1 MTEVPGSPA
10 ADDAPAAGGPRHF
23 TVRAED
29 GVRLAVWQ
37 DGQGPGLVLVH
48 GSFQDHAASAALIRE
63 LRGDFTTYAMDR
75 RGFGASD
82 DGTSHSLDR
91 EFDDV
96 ADVVEEV
103 ATRTGRPVV
112 LWGHSY
118 GASCAL
124 GGAARTGSVGH
135 LVLYE
140 PSLGLPY
147 PPGWIDRMETV
158 VADGRHE
165 EALAMALRDVLGFTD
180 ARVEATRAR
189 PRWADLLATAPTIAR
204 EARAEQEWTY
214 PDDRLARITAPTL
227 LLSGSDSSPD
237 LRRAT
242 EAARAAVPG
251 AQVRVL
257 DGHAHA
263 AHRTHPAEVA
273 GIIRDF
279 VSNLP
284 VGG

>member
-10 ADDAPAAGGPRHF
+10 AGDTPAAGGPRHF

-37 DGQGPGLVLVH
+37 DGQGPALVLVH
-48 GSFQDHAASAALIRE
+48 GSFQDHSASAALIRE

-75 RGFGASD
+75 RGFGASG
-82 DGTSHSLDR
+82 DGTSHCLDR
-91 EFDDV
+91 EFADV
-96 ADVVEEV
+96 AAVVEEV
-103 ATRTGRPVV
+103 AARTGLPVV

-124 GGAARTGSVGH
+124 GGAALTGSVGH

-140 PSLGLPY
+140 PSLGLAY

-158 VADGRHE
+158 VSQGRYE
-165 EALAMALRDVLGFTD
+165 EAVAMALRDVLGFTD
-180 ARVEATRAR
+180 ARVEATRAG

-204 EARAEQEWTY
+204 EARAEQEWRY
-214 PDDRLARITAPTL
+214 PDSRLDPVTAPTL
-227 LLSGSDSSPD
+227 LLSGSDSTPD

-242 EAARAAVPG
+242 DAARAAVPG

-273 GIIRDF
+273 RLIRAF
-279 VSNLP
+279 VSGP
-284 VGG
+284 P